1 MYYFQ
6 VILSSSNREI
16 KLAFSIVI
24 DTTAIML
31 HTFGLHTFRKTL
43 DQAIGECRLQNSILC
58 ALIKTRSVQ

>member
-24 DTTAIML
+24 DTTVMML
-31 HTFGLHTFRKTL
+31 QHTFGLHIHFEKRW
-43 DQAIGECRLQNSILC
+43 
-58 ALIKTRSVQ
+58 TRQLGNVDYKIPFYVH